1 MIQTARW
8 LGAAVIATLRE
19 GSRAI
24 GASWRG
30 VPDAPGGPYDRA
42 AFQWS
47 SALLRAGRITVR
59 VEGPGVLRDRPVVYV
74 ANHISLLDI
83 PALVVGLPPVPK
95 FVMKKELLR
104 VPIFGRAAKA
114 AGHIAIDRANR
125 GAAFAAYDEAAE
137 VVRQGRSALV
147 FAEGTRSRH
156 GKLLPFKKGPFVLA
170 IAAHVPIVPVVV
182 VGSYDLMPSL
192 AMVPKPGEIVLRIG
206 EDIPT
211 VGCSYDDR
219 VQLSDRA
226 RGAMLGL
233 GAVAF

>member
-1 MIQTARW
+1 MIQTVRW

-19 GSRAI
+19 GAHAI

-30 VPDAPGGPYDRA
+30 IPDAPGGPYDQA
-42 AFQWS
+42 AFGWS

-59 VEGPGVLRDRPVVYV
+59 VEGPGVLGDRPVVYV

-95 FVMKKELLR
+95 FVMKKELLK

-114 AGHIAIDRANR
+114 AGHIAIDRRNR

-137 VVRQGRSALV
+137 TVRKGRSALV
-147 FAEGTRSRH
+147 FAEGTRSH
-156 GKLLPFKKGPFVLA
+156 SGKLLPFKKGPFVLA
-170 IAAHVPIVPVVV
+170 IAAQVPIVPVVIR
-182 VGSYDLMPSL
+182 GSYDLMPKLSL
-192 AMVPKPGEIVLRIG
+192 VPRPGEIVLRIG

-211 VGCSYDDR
+211 AGCGYDARDE
-219 VQLSDRA
+219 LSERA
-226 RGAMLGL
+226 RNAMITL
-233 GAVAF
+233 GAAVR